1 MGSGSNARCSPPP
14 SRGPVPPAPHVRLF
28 HGSEEEEPEKKEV
41 SELRSELWEKE
52 MKLTDIRLEALNSAH
67 QLDQLRETMHNM
79 QVSPGRGGA
88 EGRGAGIGC
97 GLRRSY
103 EERRGWTERGRGEGG
118 AGLQDGTG
126 RGSWLLEGCSAGRG
140 VSRTRQPR
148 LQTRLFLP
156 QLEVDLLK
164 AENDRL
170 KVAPGPSAG
179 SAPGQIPG
187 SSALPSPRRSLGLA
201 LTHPFSPSLADTG
214 SRWGEGPG
222 LVKRRKGFTPHSL
235 WCSFLGASAAA
246 SRHQSPETLR
256 IAVVLKP

>member
-1 MGSGSNARCSPPP
+1 M
-14 SRGPVPPAPHVRLF
+14 
-28 HGSEEEEPEKKEV
+28 

-79 QVSPGRGGA
+79 QVGPGRGGA
-88 EGRGAGIGC
+88 A
-97 GLRRSY
+97 
-103 EERRGWTERGRGEGG
+103 GG
-118 AGLQDGTG
+118 AGLREGRGRRTRRGYEGRGRGTG
-126 RGSWLLEGCSAGRG
+126 RVAGMAAGWSTGRGYGEGRGCRMGRDVGPWLREGCSAGRG
-140 VSRTRQPR
+140 CRTLRPR
-148 LQTRLFLP
+148 LQTRLFSP

-201 LTHPFSPSLADTG
+201 LTHSFSPSLADTG
-214 SRWGEGPG
+214 TCWGEGPG
-222 LVKRRKGFTPHSL
+222 RVKRRKVFPPHAL
-235 WCSFLGASAAA
+235 WCGFRGQRGTSAAA
-246 SRHQSPETLR
+246 SRRQSPETPR
-256 IAVVLKP
+256 IAVVLKPSSLFGLGLLVLLWGR